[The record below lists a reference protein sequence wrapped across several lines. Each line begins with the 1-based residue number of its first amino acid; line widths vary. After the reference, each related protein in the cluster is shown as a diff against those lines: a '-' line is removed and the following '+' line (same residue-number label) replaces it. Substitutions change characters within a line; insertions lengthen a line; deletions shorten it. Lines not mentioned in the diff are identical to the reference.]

1 MFTAS
6 CGNAVCF
13 CSARMPQERR
23 IGMASEKEK
32 SISPETESE
41 PEVSASEK
49 TVPAEINHRHHR
61 PHYRSSNDQKKT
73 IRFRKRKAF
82 QLKTEPVPAKKLPE
96 EKPEEKKDLPAEE
109 AKPAEEVKPEAEI
122 PVQPAESTAD
132 QPEKLGAEVKET
144 FQKTSEALKKGWD
157 FAKEKGAAGILA
169 VKTAAHTF
177 RKKQEAAAE
186 ERKKENEAKAAQL
199 KAAEEKKTDES
210 VQKEAA
216 AALEKGIEEVKEKT
230 EAGVSFVKKASEELH
245 EKYEKAE
252 EKEEAIMQK
261 EPPESFN
268 RKSPGHIVL
277 VIFLFLVAAAAVG
290 GCAVWTYYESLLD
303 GCPELDLTKR
313 ENYSTASVI
322 YDADGNWVADYGTNE
337 NIEWAGIDEI
347 PKQLKDAFVAIE
359 DQRFYVHNGIDLK
372 RLTGAVIGQITHN
385 ANYGAS
391 TLTQQLVRNVFLTQ
405 NVSYQR
411 KAQEIH
417 LSLQLEKVMSK
428 DEILEWYL
436 NIIYL
441 GDSNY
446 GVKVAAQ
453 DYFGKDL
460 DQLSLRECAM
470 IAGLVQSPNEYN
482 PRTNYNS
489 GDMSVTNWRTDNVL
503 YAMYKTGKISEEQY
517 SNALSDTVAVRT
529 SSDRFKLYDYPLYVE
544 YAVEDVAEQL
554 LKQEGKEATTAN
566 LDDMKRQIRNAG
578 YQIYTALDT
587 SMMDTMQDA
596 ITNFSNYPRTEDG
609 TEVEA
614 SAVIM
619 DQHTGRVLAMVG
631 GREETT
637 EPEGFNRAVDSTQ
650 PVGSSFKPLAVY
662 APALESGDY
671 PGTTVLDVQTSIYG
685 YGGDNS
691 YPNGDY
697 INGPIT
703 MRRALELSHN
713 IPAARFLLEHVGID
727 RSFSYLTEEGFDPS
741 HLDKTAAGLALG
753 ASSVTTLEM
762 TAGYACLANGGVY
775 IAPHAYITVKDRFG
789 NLILDESGVETH
801 QVFSESTAWLVTDM
815 METNMTEGLGVKAHL
830 DTVKSCG
837 KTGTHEHQVISFGG
851 YTPYYTSFLRVSADN
866 YAYMT
871 NSSSYYQAAPLWK
884 SYMDPISE
892 GGDPDKEIQ
901 EKTAEELGIQKYKVC
916 TESGMLA
923 QSWCPSAEEYAAP
936 NNAPTELCTGH
947 SHGSWSGEGDD
958 TEYQAETDY
967 SNGWWDEN
975 GTFHPYTGWWDEN
988 GVWHDQ

>member
-1 MFTAS
+1 M
-6 CGNAVCF
+6 
-13 CSARMPQERR
+13 
-23 IGMASEKEK
+23 
-32 SISPETESE
+32 
-41 PEVSASEK
+41 
-49 TVPAEINHRHHR
+49 
-61 PHYRSSNDQKKT
+61 
-73 IRFRKRKAF
+73 
-82 QLKTEPVPAKKLPE
+82 
-96 EKPEEKKDLPAEE
+96 
-109 AKPAEEVKPEAEI
+109 
-122 PVQPAESTAD
+122 
-132 QPEKLGAEVKET
+132 
-144 FQKTSEALKKGWD
+144 
-157 FAKEKGAAGILA
+157 
-169 VKTAAHTF
+169 
-177 RKKQEAAAE
+177 
-186 ERKKENEAKAAQL
+186 
-199 KAAEEKKTDES
+199 
-210 VQKEAA
+210 QKEAA

-789 NLILDESGVETH
+789 NLVLDESGVETH

-947 SHGSWSGEGDD
+947 SYGSWSGEGDD

>member
-1 MFTAS
+1 M
-6 CGNAVCF
+6 
-13 CSARMPQERR
+13 
-23 IGMASEKEK
+23 K
-32 SISPETESE
+32 PETE
-41 PEVSASEK
+41 
-49 TVPAEINHRHHR
+49 T
-61 PHYRSSNDQKKT
+61 
-73 IRFRKRKAF
+73 
-82 QLKTEPVPAKKLPE
+82 
-96 EKPEEKKDLPAEE
+96 
-109 AKPAEEVKPEAEI
+109 

-132 QPEKLGAEVKET
+132 QPEKLEAEVKET

-169 VKTAAHTF
+169 VKTAAETF

-186 ERKKENEAKAAQL
+186 ERKKEKEAKAAQL

-216 AALEKGIEEVKEKT
+216 AALGKGIEEVKEKT

-303 GCPELDLTKR
+303 GCPELDLTKQ

-789 NLILDESGVETH
+789 NLVLDESGVETH

-947 SHGSWSGEGDD
+947 SYGSWSGEGDD